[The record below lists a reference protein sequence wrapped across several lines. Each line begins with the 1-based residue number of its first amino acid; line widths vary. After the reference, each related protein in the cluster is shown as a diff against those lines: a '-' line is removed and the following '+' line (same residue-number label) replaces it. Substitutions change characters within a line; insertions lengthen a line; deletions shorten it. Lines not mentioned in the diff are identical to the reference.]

1 MICLLQF
8 YVRFVLFFVTFFVRF
23 VLFFVR
29 FVLFFVRFVTFFVRF
44 VLFFVRFW
52 FFEFR
57 TKRTV
62 TPPLV
67 KYRNFYSKIISTYS
81 QISIGTFWLRP
92 LLLKTIHYNLSLYT
106 SMLRCY
112 QRVSTV
118 KCHIHTGRSYLSIQT
133 FASRDVC

>member
-8 YVRFVLFFVTFFVRF
+8 YVRFVVCPIFCPLCPINFCPIFCPFCTIFCPFCLIFCPLCPIFCPFVPFFVRF

-29 FVLFFVRFVTFFVRF
+29 FVLFFVRFVLIFCPF
-44 VLFFVRFW
+44 LG

-67 KYRNFYSKIISTYS
+67 KYRNFYSKLISTYS
-81 QISIGTFWLRP
+81 QISIGTFWLGHFYSK
-92 LLLKTIHYNLSLYT
+92 LFITI
-106 SMLRCY
+106 
-112 QRVSTV
+112 
-118 KCHIHTGRSYLSIQT
+118 
-133 FASRDVC
+133 